1 MVSKMLLQI
10 SRGREC
16 LRAEAAGV
24 WLDLVMGHSV
34 VIEVGGCCEALATC
48 LTPVRLLSSVDPP
61 VSVEAGAGG
70 ELLGAEVTGVRSL
83 SCVYPD
89 VSL

>member
-1 MVSKMLLQI
+1 M
-10 SRGREC
+10 
-16 LRAEAAGV
+16 

-70 ELLGAEVTGVRSL
+70 ELLGAEVTGVRPL
-83 SCVYPD
+83 SCVDPD